1 MNGEGCILNK
11 KTGANPPV
19 SCYVSGA
26 LSVVVPPAVRGG
38 KFRTVETLQVQGLE
52 FEEQARVI
60 EQFTH
65 KYNVQHIGIDVTGG
79 NGEAVYQI
87 VRRFLACRR
96 AVHVH
101 AGIQTRACAED
112 AADYSCGALGV

>member
-60 EQFTH
+60 EQFH
-65 KYNVQHIGIDVTGG
+65 
-79 NGEAVYQI
+79 AQI
-87 VRRFLACRR
+87 QRPAHWYRRDRR
-96 AVHVH
+96 
-101 AGIQTRACAED
+101 
-112 AADYSCGALGV
+112 